1 MYFQVSMSPLPPR
14 RTASCAV
21 IRSFVTG
28 ILFLHMYSLSAQSLI
43 TTVAGTA
50 GVAGFS
56 GDGGPAIS
64 ATFNIPL
71 GICFD
76 PAGNLYIAD
85 FKNQR
90 VRKVDAATGVVS
102 TIAGNGT
109 AGFSGDG
116 GLALNAQFSHP
127 WRLYADKN
135 NHLFVVDY
143 DNWRVP

>member
-50 GVAGFS
+50 GVAGFL

-71 GICFD
+71 GICFYS
-76 PAGNLYIAD
+76 AGNFYIAY
-85 FKNQR
+85 FKKQR
-90 VRKVDAATGVVS
+90 GRES
-102 TIAGNGT
+102 
-109 AGFSGDG
+109 DG
-116 GLALNAQFSHP
+116 GTGGGSTNA
-127 WRLYADKN
+127 
-135 NHLFVVDY
+135 
-143 DNWRVP
+143 